1 MRMSGREIF
10 IPVREILGMGT
21 DGLEQAPGRARS
33 LAQSALHLLHPV
45 YSPPHPAPTHRLKMS
60 SSSPP
65 QPQYSLGKPL
75 ILRNWALL
83 RPDTPPK

>member
-33 LAQSALHLLHPV
+33 LAQSVLHLLHPV
-45 YSPPHPAPTHRLKMS
+45 DSLPHPTPTHRLKMS